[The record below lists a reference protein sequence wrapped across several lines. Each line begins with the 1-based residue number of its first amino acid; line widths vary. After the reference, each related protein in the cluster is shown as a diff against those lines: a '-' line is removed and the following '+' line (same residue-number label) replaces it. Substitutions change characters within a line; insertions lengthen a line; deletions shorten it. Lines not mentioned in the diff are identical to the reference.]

1 MPKAQGTSSF
11 EVAAYQLP
19 FLVHPCIQER
29 ESKVV
34 ENPQGEEV
42 GKPGGAEIGHQGHL
56 AVATHK
62 GSIRYNL
69 LGKDGE
75 INCSC

>member
-42 GKPGGAEIGHQGHL
+42 GKPGGAESRKNDL
-56 AVATHK
+56 FLVVTFP
-62 GSIRYNL
+62 SSL
-69 LGKDGE
+69 CL
-75 INCSC
+75 